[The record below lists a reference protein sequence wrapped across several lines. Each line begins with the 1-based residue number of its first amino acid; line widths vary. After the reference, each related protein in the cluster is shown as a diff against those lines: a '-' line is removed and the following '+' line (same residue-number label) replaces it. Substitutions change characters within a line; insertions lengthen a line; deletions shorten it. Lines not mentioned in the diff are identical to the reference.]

1 MFARL
6 IAWSLWT
13 ALLGLSW
20 PVAHAQTTNNPKPD
34 SPDATGEQVQT
45 VYIPYTKL
53 REVFEKDGRGV
64 FLPHAE
70 FQKLWDAAHAKPT
83 PVDQA
88 PPVDAIITE
97 IDNVAA
103 IEKDVVQV
111 SATLTIELLK
121 KGWLNVPL
129 RLSDV
134 ALQSATIDDQP
145 ARVTP
150 AAGGGYQLLVRHD
163 DAQPKAIQLK
173 LQYAR
178 AFTKA
183 PGRNSVAFDAPTAP
197 VNRWRIR
204 IAQPGVKINV
214 QPYIAATEVPSDAK
228 TDAASSDK
236 DNTDKDSNADK
247 EPAKETVIM
256 AFVGAAPRVTID
268 WTPKAEGAT
277 GLTALATVEATQ
289 EVFLNETTL
298 RARTNL
304 RYDISRSSLAQL
316 KIDVPKDYKIVNVFD
331 ANVRK
336 WEVNTEG
343 DKQRINVEL
352 FEPATARQNISIELE
367 RLIDAEAFK
376 EIRAPLVS
384 AVEVGRQQ
392 GTVVVSVDPALRA
405 EVTARTG
412 LLQLDAAELPPQI
425 AGQPWTL
432 AYRYAALP
440 FDLNLSVVRVQPRIT
455 AQQFVEAYLE
465 PELLAMDVLAV
476 FDIAEAGVFQLEFD
490 LPPGTSVRE
499 VFGTAYPGA
508 TPATVDSH
516 HVDAGNAN
524 HLIVNLSKK
533 ALGKISL
540 GLRLE
545 QRLNDVNLLTPTGT
559 SSTIPLVVPCAKQEH
574 LSRVTGRLLLAT
586 PESLRVNPAALNG
599 LRPIS
604 LSEATAG
611 LNSLRGD
618 RFPTSRLALAYA
630 FTDQAADMALSVERR
645 KPFITAKQRVLV
657 SVDSGVVRFESLIVY
672 DILYSGVSTL
682 RLDVPAELVGEIRN
696 QTPSLRES
704 LMTPAPDD
712 VPAGYVAWQIIGQ
725 SEMLGRHMLR
735 LTWERKLDELAIG
748 KSVEVTVPH
757 LQPKAVDR
765 AWGQIVLTKTEAID
779 VQPAGELTGIRPI
792 DPQHDVM
799 PEGMVNNAARAFEYQ
814 NDWSLKLSVTRY
826 QLEEI
831 KHTSIERALVRMVI
845 TRSGQT
851 GVQALFRLRSAHQR
865 LTLKLPEGV
874 EYDSQPVRINGNP
887 VGLERGDKDEV
898 YVPMAGHDPNQSL
911 VLELRYALPQVGTR
925 LDLPHFPD
933 DPAMQRVVLNVFLPK
948 ERALVGWS
956 GPWAEDWEWLD
967 TGWMNWVPVNL
978 HSDESSEAWVKE
990 GLSVA
995 ASPPFQRDGTLYS
1008 FTALKP
1014 EPPPVGSLRLTTVSK
1029 TLLSSS
1035 VLVLLGIVAIAML
1048 RSSLKQKIVAIATVC
1063 LAMVVVG
1070 VFAPT
1075 LAAHMFSLPIVAGL
1089 TTAIVLWGAW
1099 YGFQTAKR
1107 FEHRAQPDFQPAA
1120 TESSAEP
1127 IAADQDNASR
1137 GDQHE

>member
-1 MFARL
+1 M
-6 IAWSLWT
+6 
-13 ALLGLSW
+13 
-20 PVAHAQTTNNPKPD
+20 
-34 SPDATGEQVQT
+34 
-45 VYIPYTKL
+45 
-53 REVFEKDGRGV
+53 
-64 FLPHAE
+64 
-70 FQKLWDAAHAKPT
+70 
-83 PVDQA
+83 
-88 PPVDAIITE
+88 
-97 IDNVAA
+97 
-103 IEKDVVQV
+103 
-111 SATLTIELLK
+111 
-121 KGWLNVPL
+121 
-129 RLSDV
+129 
-134 ALQSATIDDQP
+134 
-145 ARVTP
+145 
-150 AAGGGYQLLVRHD
+150 
-163 DAQPKAIQLK
+163 
-173 LQYAR
+173 
-178 AFTKA
+178 
-183 PGRNSVAFDAPTAP
+183 
-197 VNRWRIR
+197 
-204 IAQPGVKINV
+204 
-214 QPYIAATEVPSDAK
+214 
-228 TDAASSDK
+228 
-236 DNTDKDSNADK
+236 
-247 EPAKETVIM
+247 
-256 AFVGAAPRVTID
+256 
-268 WTPKAEGAT
+268 
-277 GLTALATVEATQ
+277 
-289 EVFLNETTL
+289 
-298 RARTNL
+298 
-304 RYDISRSSLAQL
+304 
-316 KIDVPKDYKIVNVFD
+316 
-331 ANVRK
+331 
-336 WEVNTEG
+336 
-343 DKQRINVEL
+343 
-352 FEPATARQNISIELE
+352 
-367 RLIDAEAFK
+367 IDAEAFK
-376 EIRAPLVS
+376 EIHAPLVS
-384 AVEVGRQQ
+384 AVDVGRQQ

-490 LPPGTSVRE
+490 LPPGASVRE
-499 VFGTAYPGA
+499 VFGTPFAGA

-559 SSTIPLVVPCAKQEH
+559 SSNIPLVVPRAKQEH

-586 PESLRVNPAALNG
+586 PESLRVNPATLSG

-672 DILYSGVSTL
+672 DILYSGVNTL

-704 LMTPAPDD
+704 LMTPAPGD

-725 SEMLGRHMLR
+725 SEMLGRQMLR

-748 KSVEVTVPH
+748 KSVEVAVPH

-779 VQPAGELTGIRPI
+779 VQPVGELTGIRPI

-814 NDWSLKLSVTRY
+814 NDWALKLSVTRY
-826 QLEEI
+826 KLEEI

-948 ERALVGWS
+948 ERALVAWS
-956 GPWAEDWEWLD
+956 GPWAEDWEWRNA
-967 TGWMNWVPVNL
+967 GWMNWVPVNL
-978 HSDESSEAWVKE
+978 QSDESSEAWVKE
-990 GLSVA
+990 GMSVA
-995 ASPPFQRDGTLYS
+995 ASPPFQRDGTMVS

-1014 EPPPVGSLRLTTVSK
+1014 EAPPVGSLRLTTISK

-1035 VLVLLGIVAIAML
+1035 VLVLLGIVAIALL

-1063 LAMVVVG
+1063 LAMVIIG

-1075 LAAHMFSLPIVAGL
+1075 LAAHLFSLPIAAGL

-1107 FEHRAQPDFQPAA
+1107 FEQRAQPVFQPAA
-1120 TESSAEP
+1120 TEPASPTTAEP
-1127 IAADQDNASR
+1127 IAAEQDNAS
-1137 GDQHE
+1137 GGEQHE